1 MVYFDDVNVTEDN
14 MQKPA
19 WRLHWCALK
28 RPALAAKYV
37 CLGGQAAQQIQ
48 VKQIIIL
55 NVVVMIPKV
64 CFVLNKSLIKYNLLA
79 KTI

>member
-1 MVYFDDVNVTEDN
+1 MVYFEDVNVTEDN

-37 CLGGQAAQQIQ
+37 FLGGQAAQQIQ

-55 NVVVMIPKV
+55 SM
-64 CFVLNKSLIKYNLLA
+64 LL
-79 KTI
+79 